1 MHHFVGTFRAE
12 MTKQNLNYFNSASA
26 YVFLFLLPV
35 LVFFVTLYTYQVFD
49 LSHLRPYG
57 INSRDEL
64 VVFLVSGSLGYYC
77 FFSMVESALYIQSER
92 ENGTLEMVFLT
103 PASRMG
109 LLYGRA
115 LGGLIQNMWMYSA
128 FSLLIMLA
136 SHRVSVGSLL
146 KVPLAFAVVVV
157 ASTVWGG
164 FINAIFLTTRDVN
177 FWFVLTDE
185 PMRLLSGTIIP
196 VAAFPAAVKA
206 VSAVFPLTYCLIVV
220 RALLGG
226 SSEGLGWTGV
236 LVFALSLSVVVLLT
250 FAVTIL
256 AERHNRKTGSLQ
268 LY

>member
-1 MHHFVGTFRAE
+1 MA
-12 MTKQNLNYFNSASA
+12 KQRLNYFNSASA
-26 YVFLFLLPV
+26 YVFLLLLPM
-35 LVFFVTLYTYQVFD
+35 LVFFTTLYTYQVFD
-49 LSHLRPYG
+49 PSHLRLYG
-57 INSRDEL
+57 INSRDQL

-77 FFSMVESALYIQSER
+77 FFSMIESALYIQSER

-109 LLYGRA
+109 MLYGRA
-115 LGGLIQNMWMYSA
+115 LGGLIQNMWMYSV
-128 FSLLIMLA
+128 FSLLIVLA
-136 SHRVSVGSLL
+136 NHGVSADSLL
-146 KVPLAFAVVVV
+146 RLPLAFAVLLV

-185 PMRLLSGTIIP
+185 PMRLLSGTVIP

-206 VSAVFPLTYCLIVV
+206 ISAAFPLTYCLVII
-220 RALLGG
+220 RALLGVDG
-226 SSEGLGWTGV
+226 EGLGWVGI
-236 LVFALSLSVVVLLT
+236 LVFVLSLSAVVLLT
-250 FAVTIL
+250 LAVTAL